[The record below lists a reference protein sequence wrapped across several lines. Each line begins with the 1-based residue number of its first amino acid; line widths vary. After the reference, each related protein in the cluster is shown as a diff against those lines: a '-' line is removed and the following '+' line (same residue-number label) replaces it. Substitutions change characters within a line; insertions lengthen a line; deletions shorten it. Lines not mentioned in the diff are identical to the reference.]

1 MVGDSCKKI
10 MKVLASTLI
19 VLFACVAIQA
29 CDEKATTNNVAF
41 ISSEAAKLENE
52 RMLEQKK
59 AAVEKIK
66 SRMSTLSEKD
76 VAKYR
81 DLALRA
87 RQSAKTNP
95 AGPMTTSQNEK
106 EEKVRANVQAAALM
120 SPRLKYR
127 SMEKVKNEM
136 KDIVQRAKVAKTLA
150 QRVHTQPRVLEQ
162 LQNQAKTAN
171 LKINKE
177 NEVNPVV
184 VNTEEIIQH
193 SKMAVERANSLPS
206 SFEQWEERMQQKM
219 AAMKANTH
227 QEVATKKDMQ
237 NNNIR
242 VASSANRYTSPIRN
256 RDLAKEIEVEGR
268 TAAAAHH
275 AANSGPYYMSQFED
289 RSQVTNK
296 QAAEMM
302 SSRGPT
308 YKTYPR
314 PGGARKIWE
323 NMMQARIEELKA
335 NPQKWEEIKKR
346 MKEVAVS
353 ETHRNPYPRPG
364 GY

>member
-76 VAKYR
+76 IANIGIWPCGQDSPV
-81 DLALRA
+81 
-87 RQSAKTNP
+87 
-95 AGPMTTSQNEK
+95 TTSQNEK
-106 EEKVRANVQAAALM
+106 EEKVRENMQAAALM

-127 SMEKVKNEM
+127 SMEKVRNEM

-150 QRVHTQPRVLEQ
+150 QRVHTQPRVSEQ

-193 SKMAVERANSLPS
+193 AKMAVERANSLPS